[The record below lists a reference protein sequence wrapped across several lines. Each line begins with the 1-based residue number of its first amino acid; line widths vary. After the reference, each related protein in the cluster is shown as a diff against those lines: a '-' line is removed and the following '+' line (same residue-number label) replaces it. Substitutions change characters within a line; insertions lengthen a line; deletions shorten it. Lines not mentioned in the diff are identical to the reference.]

1 VVIVTASTWVT
12 VSALSDPVRRALYEH
27 VRRQDHPVSRE
38 EAAEA
43 VNISRNLTAFHLDK
57 LVDAGLLRS
66 RYESPPGPRGR
77 GRTPK
82 VYEATGA
89 GLSLTVPPRR
99 YELVGS
105 ILADAVAAD
114 PADARAAALIRA
126 RDLGRELGSD
136 RPPGTDGPPSTDG
149 PGGAWMAAVDA
160 ALTDLGFEPRPDG
173 PSAIV
178 MDNCPFHQLAQ
189 HQPELICGLNV
200 AFVTGLLEGLDADA
214 RAVLEPRPGHCCV
227 RLISA

>member
-1 VVIVTASTWVT
+1 MIVAASTWVT
-12 VSALSDPVRRALYEH
+12 VAALADPVRRALYEH

-38 EAAEA
+38 EAADA
-43 VNISRNLTAFHLDK
+43 INISRNLTAFHLDK

-82 VYEATGA
+82 VYEATGD

-114 PADARAAALIRA
+114 PPSARAAAVARA
-126 RDLGRELGSD
+126 RELGRELGAERASVE
-136 RPPGTDGPPSTDG
+136 RR
-149 PGGAWMAAVDA
+149 GGLPAVNA
-160 ALTDLGFEPRPDG
+160 ALVDLGFEPRLDG
-173 PSAIV
+173 PSATV

-189 HQPELICGLNV
+189 RQPELICGLNV
-200 AFVTGLLEGLDADA
+200 AFVTGLIEGLEVDA
-214 RAVLEPRPGHCCV
+214 RAVLQPRPDHCCV
-227 RLISA
+227 RLTSDQGLASA

>member
-1 VVIVTASTWVT
+1 VIVTASTWVT
-12 VSALSDPVRRALYEH
+12 VAALADPIRRALYEH

-66 RYESPPGPRGR
+66 RFESPPGPRGR

-82 VYEATGA
+82 VYEPTGT
-89 GLSLTVPPRR
+89 GLTLTVPPRR
-99 YELVGS
+99 YDLVGS
-105 ILADAVAAD
+105 ILADAVADD
-114 PADARAAALIRA
+114 PADARTAALARA
-126 RDLGRELGSD
+126 RDVGRQLGAD
-136 RPPGTDGPPSTDG
+136 RARRSGL
-149 PGGAWMAAVDA
+149 AAASA

-173 PSAIV
+173 QSAVV

-200 AFVTGLLEGLDADA
+200 AFVTGLLEGLEVNAT
-214 RAVLEPRPGHCCV
+214 AVLHPRPGHCCV
-227 RLISA
+227 RLAA

>member
-1 VVIVTASTWVT
+1 VIVTASTWVT
-12 VSALSDPVRRALYEH
+12 FAALADPIRRALYDH

-43 VNISRNLTAFHLDK
+43 VDISRNLTAFHLDK

-99 YELVGS
+99 YDLVGS
-105 ILADAVAAD
+105 ILADAIAAE
-114 PADARAAALIRA
+114 PTDARAAAVDRA
-126 RDLGRELGSD
+126 REVGRRLGAD
-136 RPPGTDGPPSTDG
+136 RPRGKGL
-149 PGGAWMAAVDA
+149 AAA
-160 ALTDLGFEPRPDG
+160 SSALADLGFDPRPDG

-178 MDNCPFHQLAQ
+178 MDNCPFHSLAQ

-200 AFVTGLLEGLDADA
+200 AFLTGLLEGLDVDA
-214 RAVLEPRPGHCCV
+214 EAVLQPRPGRCCV
-227 RLISA
+227 RLAA

>member
-1 VVIVTASTWVT
+1 VIVTASTWVI
-12 VSALSDPVRRALYEH
+12 VAALSDPIRRALYEH

-38 EAAEA
+38 EAADA

-82 VYEATGA
+82 VYEGTGA

-105 ILADAVAAD
+105 ILADAIAD
-114 PADARAAALIRA
+114 DPPDVRAAALARA
-126 RDLGRELGSD
+126 RDLGHRLGAD
-136 RPPGTDGPPSTDG
+136 RPRRPGL
-149 PGGAWMAAVDA
+149 AAA
-160 ALTDLGFEPRPDG
+160 TSALADLGFEPRPDG
-173 PSAIV
+173 PSAVV

-189 HQPELICGLNV
+189 HQPELICGLNL
-200 AFVTGLLEGLDADA
+200 AFVTGLLEGLDVDA
-214 RAVLEPRPGHCCV
+214 EAVLQPRPDRCCV
-227 RLISA
+227 RLTA